1 MNTKGR
7 QHRRVFLMLGNQLFP
22 VARLRAW
29 QGALFFLAEDYMTC
43 RNLRHHQHKL
53 LLTLAGMRAQA
64 ELLRREGFSVD
75 YVPLSE
81 ESNRQSY
88 VEKLRRLLSRTGF
101 RELLHF
107 EIEDP
112 LMERRI
118 ARFARQHDI
127 QRTVVPTPMF
137 LCDRQDFADWH
148 AAQEKPDLETF
159 YPWLR
164 SREKLLL
171 DADGRPRGGRWRTSG
186 DALKALPTG
195 VPVPDLPAVRH
206 GRHVRDLQPVVADLF
221 SDHPGDVRSFWLP
234 TTRAQATDWLKD
246 FLEQRFSC
254 FGDYEGSFSRRSDAV
269 FHSALSP
276 LLNTG
281 LLTPREVISRAL
293 TFAEDE
299 RVSLTSVE
307 PFVRQIVGW
316 REFMHGMYRHHGS
329 TMSRRNFWGHE
340 RGLTS
345 DWYTGNTGIEP
356 LDHVIRKAGRL
367 GWANHNERLMVV
379 GNLMLLAEIDPRH
392 AYRWFMEM
400 FADSAH
406 WVTSPN
412 VFGVAL
418 FADGGL
424 LSGKPQICGS
434 NYLMRMGDYPRG
446 DWVDVVD
453 GLYVRFVSRN
463 SAWFGRQK
471 KLSVIMDNLERMP
484 AERRRRLERR
494 AAQFLRD
501 KTVQAKEVA

>member
-1 MNTKGR
+1 
-7 QHRRVFLMLGNQLFP
+7 
-22 VARLRAW
+22 
-29 QGALFFLAEDYMTC
+29 
-43 RNLRHHQHKL
+43 
-53 LLTLAGMRAQA
+53 
-64 ELLRREGFSVD
+64 
-75 YVPLSE
+75 
-81 ESNRQSY
+81 
-88 VEKLRRLLSRTGF
+88 
-101 RELLHF
+101 
-107 EIEDP
+107 
-112 LMERRI
+112 
-118 ARFARQHDI
+118 
-127 QRTVVPTPMF
+127 
-137 LCDRQDFADWH
+137 
-148 AAQEKPDLETF
+148 
-159 YPWLR
+159 
-164 SREKLLL
+164 
-171 DADGRPRGGRWRTSG
+171 
-186 DALKALPTG
+186 
-195 VPVPDLPAVRH
+195 
-206 GRHVRDLQPVVADLF
+206 
-221 SDHPGDVRSFWLP
+221 
-234 TTRAQATDWLKD
+234 
-246 FLEQRFSC
+246 
-254 FGDYEGSFSRRSDAV
+254 
-269 FHSALSP
+269 
-276 LLNTG
+276 
-281 LLTPREVISRAL
+281 
-293 TFAEDE
+293 
-299 RVSLTSVE
+299 VE
-307 PFVRQIVGW
+307 PFVHQIVGW
-316 REFMHGMYRHHGS
+316 REFMRGMYRHHGT

-345 DWYTGNTGIEP
+345 HWYTGNTGIEP

-453 GLYVRFVSRN
+453 GLYVRFISRN